1 VVKDFAAFIIKNN
14 RSNIVMIILFACLV
28 GWLNSSLVEMKK
40 EIRHNL
46 KNHLGWHEYRHGHA
60 SARAN
65 VTVHALTRATILC
78 TVCPTD

>member
-1 VVKDFAAFIIKNN
+1 MVKDFAAFIIKNN

-46 KNHLGWHEYRHGHA
+46 KKTSWAGMNTGMDMQ
-60 SARAN
+60 
-65 VTVHALTRATILC
+65 VH
-78 TVCPTD
+78 VQM